1 MGLGYAL
8 TEDFPLE
15 NGVPTARLSTLGLFR
30 STQVPEIECILIEK
44 NPSELAYGAKG
55 MGEIVCV
62 TTAPAVA
69 CAYWLRDGK
78 LRTSLPLRETP
89 YSKQ

>member
-1 MGLGYAL
+1 
-8 TEDFPLE
+8 
-15 NGVPTARLSTLGLFR
+15 
-30 STQVPEIECILIEK
+30 VPEIECILIEK